1 MIDNKIRVCGDPI
14 SFMASYLKI
23 VTMEG
28 DLSPLRCNLAQM
40 RVHNSLECQRRAGL
54 PQRAVVLKARREGV
68 STYSEGRLFYEINAR
83 PRRNACICSAD
94 LDASNKVFKMA
105 KLFQDNMP
113 DRLRRPTDYSNRKE
127 IVYSAPHMSS
137 FYAATAG
144 KDVLG
149 RGGLTHF
156 LHLTEFAF
164 WSNAKEQFGGAIQ
177 EVPDDTDTIVL
188 IESTANGVGGAF
200 YDIFME
206 AWEDYNRSQD
216 IRNFLPIFLPWYIFP
231 KYSQPVEC
239 GFEVGVPHAA
249 WVLPEWCE
257 YEEELVESM
266 GCTPEQL
273 MWRRWAIKNRCQADL
288 SLFKQE
294 YPATVMEA
302 FQSSGRPVFPQ
313 YVLSRHESRCCEGKQ
328 VLFDDTGPTPV
339 RKVYDAWTIL
349 RRPVPTHQ
357 YAMGI
362 DTMVGKLTDQSD
374 VKSDRDSH
382 GVVVLDRDKR
392 EVVAVY
398 RGSCTQDELS
408 IQCIRCA
415 CYYNNAYVAPELPNG
430 MQVLVRFRDANY
442 PNIFV
447 RQESDDRAF
456 VDDVENLGWKTT
468 ATTRPLMVEAFRS
481 FVMEDDVWMN
491 SKPLLTEMRQFIY
504 DKTGKPI
511 HSAGK
516 HDDLIFAA
524 MIALQVHLR
533 SPFKAIPYTFSDTG
547 GQITSRPEIDLAR
560 EGVIDPGPW
569 ETEEAYELEI
579 FTE

>member
-1 MIDNKIRVCGDPI
+1 MQK
-14 SFMASYLKI
+14 YLKI

-28 DLSPLRCNLAQM
+28 DLSPLDCNLAQLM
-40 RVHNSLECQRRAGL
+40 VHNTLEVQRKQGL
-54 PQRAVVLKARREGV
+54 PQRGIVLKARREGV
-68 STYSEGRLFYEINAR
+68 STYSEGRMFYEINAR
-83 PRRNACICSAD
+83 ARRNACICSAD

-105 KLFQDNMP
+105 KLFQDNLP
-113 DRLRRPTDYSNRKE
+113 DAVKRATDYSNRKE

-164 WSNAKEQFGGAIQ
+164 WSNAKAQFGGAVQ

-200 YDIFME
+200 YDIYMQ
-206 AWEDYNRSQD
+206 AYEDWQKSGD
-216 IRNFLPIFLPWYIFP
+216 ARNFLPIFLPWYIFP
-231 KYSQPVEC
+231 KYTQDVVG
-239 GFEVGVPHAA
+239 GFEVGKPHAS

-257 YEEELVESM
+257 YEDELSKVM
-266 GCTPEQL
+266 NCTAEQL
-273 MWRRWAIKNRCQADL
+273 MWRRWAIKNRCQGDL

-313 YVLSRHESRCCEGKQ
+313 SVLNRHESKASEGKQ
-328 VLFDDTGPTPV
+328 VLFVEYDGYEPQVTSV
-339 RKVYDAWTIL
+339 QKVYDAWTIL
-349 RRPVPTHQ
+349 RRPVAEHQ

-362 DTMVGKLTDQSD
+362 DTMVGKLSDQTDI
-374 VKSDRDSH
+374 KSKRDNH
-382 GVVVLDRDKR
+382 GVVVLDRDNR
-392 EVVAVY
+392 EIVAIY
-398 RGSCTQDELS
+398 RGSCTQDELAQ
-408 IQCIRCA
+408 QCIRCA
-415 CYYNNAYVAPELPNG
+415 KYYNDAYVAPELPNG
-430 MQVLVRFRDANY
+430 MQVLVRFRDAGYTNL
-442 PNIFV
+442 FV
-447 RQESDDRAF
+447 RQESDDREF

-468 ATTRPLMVEAFRS
+468 TTTRPLMVEAFKS
-481 FVMEDDVWMN
+481 FVMEDGVWLN
-491 SKPLLTEMRQFIY
+491 SKPLITEMRQFIY

-511 HSAGK
+511 HGAGK

-533 SPFKAIPYTFSDTG
+533 SPFKAIPYSYASTG
-547 GQITSRPEIDLAR
+547 GEMVARKETDLAR
-560 EGVIDPGPW
+560 AGAIDPGPW
-569 ETEEAYELEI
+569 AMEDTEDDWLV
-579 FTE
+579 TE

>member
-1 MIDNKIRVCGDPI
+1 MKTDPTTW
-14 SFMASYLKI
+14 MAKNLKI

-28 DLSPLRCNLAQM
+28 DLSPLRLNAAQM
-40 RVHNSLECQRRAGL
+40 RVHNSLERQRQAGV
-54 PQRAVVLKARREGV
+54 PQRAIILKARREGV
-68 STYSEGRLFYEINAR
+68 STYAEGRCFYEINAR

-105 KLFQDNMP
+105 KLFQDSMP
-113 DRLRRPTDYSNRKE
+113 EGLKRPTDYSNRKE

-137 FYAATAG
+137 FFAATAG

-149 RGGLTHF
+149 RGGLTHY

-164 WSNAKEQFGGAIQ
+164 WNNAKEQFGGALQ

-200 YDIFME
+200 YDIYMQ
-206 AWEDYNRSQD
+206 AYEDYQKSGD

-231 KYSQPVEC
+231 KYQMA
-239 GFEVGVPHAA
+239 GGMEVGVPHEE

-257 YEEELVESM
+257 YEDELVKSM
-266 GCTPEQL
+266 NCTTEQL
-273 MWRRWAIKNRCQADL
+273 MWRRWAIKNRCQGDL

-313 YVLSRHESRCCEGKQ
+313 SVLSRHEATASEGKQ
-328 VLFDDTGPTPV
+328 VLFDEDGFTPIQ
-339 RKVYDAWTIL
+339 RVYDAWTIL
-349 RRPVPTHQ
+349 RRPVSTHQ

-362 DTMVGKLTDQSD
+362 DTMVGKLSD
-374 VKSDRDSH
+374 TSDIKSQRDLH
-382 GVVVLDRDKR
+382 GVVVLDRDTR
-392 EVVAVY
+392 EVAAVY
-398 RGSCTQDELS
+398 RGQCTQDELAQ
-408 IQCIRCA
+408 QCIRCA
-415 CYYNNAYVAPELPNG
+415 KYYNDAYVAPELPNG
-430 MQVLVRFRDANY
+430 MQVLVRFKDAGYTNM
-442 PNIFV
+442 FT
-447 RQESDDRAF
+447 RQESDDREF

-468 ATTRPLMVEAFRS
+468 TTTRPLMVEAFKS
-481 FVMEDDVWMN
+481 FVMEPDVKMN

-511 HSAGK
+511 HASGK

-533 SPFKAIPYTFSDTG
+533 SPFRAIPYQYASTG
-547 GQITSRPEIDLAR
+547 GGIVAQKEIDLAR
-560 EGVIDPGPW
+560 AGVIDPGPW
-569 ETEEAYELEI
+569 AFEDEEEWLV
-579 FTE
+579 TT